1 LYFSN
6 YLFVFESTRR
16 VFLER
21 TRFLSMLYNKLISVA
36 L

>member
-1 LYFSN
+1 LKVQDAFFSK
-6 YLFVFESTRR
+6 
-16 VFLER
+16 LEQ